1 MPGFCSTLAASRSK
15 SIAVSP
21 YNVGIALIA
30 VAMVLSPFVFMSA
43 TSLVSPQRV
52 GVGDGGEAGLLSLLF
67 FVFNCYL
74 IY

>member
-30 VAMVLSPFVFMSA
+30 VAMVLSPFVFMIA

-52 GVGDGGEAGLLSLLF
+52 GVGKDSKVFLF
-67 FVFNCYL
+67 MFVFV
-74 IY
+74 